1 MPRRCCAAMTPTAT
15 LLRIGSVPLALL
27 NDLRG
32 PAGDLES
39 PEGRARERRRRVVMS
54 AMMSMAAKIVS
65 VGTALI
71 TVPITLHYLGTERYG
86 MWMIMSSLVAML
98 SFADLGMGNGIL
110 NMVATAYGRNDMG
123 AVRRIV
129 SSGLMMLTL
138 LAIVVMTGFAIA
150 YPHVEWFKLFNVAS
164 PLARSEAGPAIA
176 VFVAGFALAI
186 PTGIIQRVQMGLQN
200 GFVASMWL
208 CGGSVLALASV
219 LLAVHYEASLPWLVA
234 AFLGGPIVA
243 NVLNTLVYF
252 SGAHRDAR
260 PAISAASW
268 ETGRMVLRGG
278 MLFLVL
284 QVAAAVTYNSH
295 NIIIAQILGA
305 SSVATFAV
313 PERLFSLIT
322 MTASMALAPLWPAY
336 RESIERGDSAWARQT
351 LLRSLQV
358 AIGYSAVLSIPLIF
372 LSPWIIHHWV
382 GGAVNPPFLL
392 LLGLGIWK
400 ILEAGGLALGMF
412 LNGAHEVKPQVVIA
426 TATAIVSIVTEIALV
441 RVIGVSGAVIA
452 TLFAFT
458 LCAVIPYTMLVPRI
472 LRKLDGSTR

>member
-1 MPRRCCAAMTPTAT
+1 
-15 LLRIGSVPLALL
+15 
-27 NDLRG
+27 
-32 PAGDLES
+32 
-39 PEGRARERRRRVVMS
+39 
-54 AMMSMAAKIVS
+54 MAAKIVS

-138 LAIVVMTGFAIA
+138 VAIVVLTGLAIA
-150 YPHVEWFKLFNVAS
+150 YPHIEWFNFFNVAS

-176 VFVAGFALAI
+176 VFVTGFALAI

-243 NVLNTLVYF
+243 NVLNTVVYF
-252 SGAHRDAR
+252 NGARRDAR
-260 PAISAASW
+260 PAISAVSW

-351 LLRSLQV
+351 LLRSIKV
-358 AIGYSAVLSIPLIF
+358 ALGYAATLSIPLVFI
-372 LSPWIIHHWV
+372 SPWIIHYWV
-382 GGAVNPPFLL
+382 AGAVRPPFAL
-392 LLGLGIWK
+392 LLGLGLWK
-400 ILEAGGLALGMF
+400 IAEAGGLALGMF
-412 LNGAHEVKPQVVIA
+412 LNGAHVIKPQVVFA
-426 TATAIVSIVTEIALV
+426 SVTAASSIALELFLV
-441 RVIGVSGAVIA
+441 RKIGVAGSVWA
-452 TLFAFT
+452 TLTAFT
-458 LCAVIPYTMLVPRI
+458 VFTIVPYAFITPRI
-472 LRKLDGSTR
+472 LRGLRTSNDKAAQHGS